1 MNKFICIGH
10 LGSEPEPIE
19 KGCKLSLATE
29 FWNGKE
35 KKTIWLKVF
44 VFGSSGENCLNH
56 LTKGR
61 KIALEGRVDI
71 TKAGNMCIITDDVT
85 FL

>member
-1 MNKFICIGH
+1 MNKFIG
-10 LGSEPEPIE
+10 LGLLGEDPEQIN
-19 KGCKLSLATE
+19 KGCKFSLATE

-35 KKTIWLKVF
+35 KKTVWLKVF
-44 VFGSSGENCLNH
+44 VFGKSGENCLHH

-61 KIALEGRVDI
+61 RVLVEGRVDI
-71 TKAGNMCIITDDVT
+71 TKMGNTVIITDDVT